1 MSKEIRTTV
10 MIADNTGHSTLQL
23 TKSETIERL
32 NSQPKTWVFADNR
45 LVDGEFLA
53 NSDWANVGTIL
64 MPNALV
70 GGN

>member
-1 MSKEIRTTV
+1 MSNNIRTTV
-10 MIADNTGHSTLQL
+10 KIADNTGHTTLQL
-23 TKSETIERL
+23 TKEETIQRL
-32 NSQPKTWVFADNR
+32 TSQPNTWVFADNR

-53 NSDWANVGTIL
+53 NADWANVGTIL

>member
-1 MSKEIRTTV
+1 
-10 MIADNTGHSTLQL
+10 L

-32 NSQPKTWVFADNR
+32 NSQPNTWVFADNR